1 MDKHALILKDFVKVK
16 IVEQDE
22 KIQNGIRTID
32 AKIVQLRKDTD
43 VDTFLRLIRQKADC
57 EVVNA
62 DFKNHEFKISH
73 IDNNVM
79 RMASDFEIIQD
90 NISQIDMKVAELIEV
105 NKEVL
110 LGKRRLNCLS
120 CGNENSVPIGQGID
134 GKVYKSITPV
144 GKQTNS
150 ENTTVKNASEIHQHR
165 PVS

>member
-1 MDKHALILKDFVKVK
+1 M
-16 IVEQDE
+16 
-22 KIQNGIRTID
+22 
-32 AKIVQLRKDTD
+32 
-43 VDTFLRLIRQKADC
+43 DTFLRLIRQKADC

-120 CGNENSVPIGQGID
+120 CGNENSVPIG
-134 GKVYKSITPV
+134 
-144 GKQTNS
+144 
-150 ENTTVKNASEIHQHR
+150 
-165 PVS
+165 